1 VLGAG
6 AAIVAVALAVT
17 RPAGEGPAP
26 RAASPSAAAVEASP
40 QPTTIATAV
49 PGVSI
54 DDLPSA
60 PPSAVAPRPARS
72 ATAAVAASGEPTG
85 DRVAE
90 ERVLVDD
97 ARKALARGDASASL
111 ESLRAHERRFPSGTL
126 VEEREALAVKT
137 LAALGRG
144 AEARA
149 RAERFRT
156 TYPSSLFL
164 PSVES
169 AAGR

>member
-1 VLGAG
+1 V
-6 AAIVAVALAVT
+6 
-17 RPAGEGPAP
+17 
-26 RAASPSAAAVEASP
+26 
-40 QPTTIATAV
+40 Q
-49 PGVSI
+49 
-54 DDLPSA
+54 
-60 PPSAVAPRPARS
+60 
-72 ATAAVAASGEPTG
+72 ASGEPTG

-90 ERVLVDD
+90 ERALVDD

-111 ESLRAHERRFPSGTL
+111 GSLRAHERRFPSGAL

-149 RAERFRT
+149 RAERFRA